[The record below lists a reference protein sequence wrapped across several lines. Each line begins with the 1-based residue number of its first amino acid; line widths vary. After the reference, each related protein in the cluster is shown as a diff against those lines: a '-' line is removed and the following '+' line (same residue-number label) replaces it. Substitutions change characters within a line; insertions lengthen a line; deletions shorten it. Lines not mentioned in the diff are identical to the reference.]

1 MYIYMHVYMHAYINT
16 YINTYIHT
24 QIHAYIC
31 ICVSLYI
38 YIIYIPHIYQYYRCE
53 QEGFRSILFFD
64 LRPTAST
71 LPNTTICVPHTSIRV
86 PNVLPLQVLAGG
98 LEELER
104 PEGDARDLPPDRTML
119 GRSFWTYI
127 HR

>member
-1 MYIYMHVYMHAYINT
+1 
-16 YINTYIHT
+16 
-24 QIHAYIC
+24 
-31 ICVSLYI
+31 VSLYI
-38 YIIYIPHIYQYYRCE
+38 IILINTNTAGVSSRAS
-53 QEGFRSILFFD
+53 GAFFFFD
-64 LRPTAST
+64 PRPIAST
-71 LPNTTICVPHTSIRV
+71 LPHIRV
-86 PNVLPLQVLAGG
+86 PIVLALQVLAGG